1 MENSDGNETLTCNR
15 WRRTGNIAN
24 NTTAYNIRANTEM
37 SSGNR
42 DASTTDADMAA
53 LIESIDVRLDDQQ
66 SERKKS
72 LDPGSRN

>member
-1 MENSDGNETLTCNR
+1 MEYGHPNNALTCNR

-24 NTTAYNIRANTEM
+24 NTTAYNIRENTEM

-53 LIESIDVRLDDQQ
+53 LIESTDVRLDDQQ
-66 SERKKS
+66 SEDR
-72 LDPGSRN
+72 PGVWK